1 MPVTDERLSAALQAA
16 LKRTVRELR
25 RRPWPYQS
33 SFPIEE
39 LEVDV
44 HGRGWQRMLFKDLTG
59 TGSKPGFLRDG
70 AREIDAY
77 LEVLG
82 PQGVDAP
89 TCYGALHDP
98 AWLFLEIVEGDL
110 LWQVGDIHIWEEAA
124 RWLARLHGRS
134 LACRSPHLLRYDAAY
149 FRCWLPR
156 ACEFAPSGTLDGIV
170 AGYERV
176 VGRLAEWPR
185 GFVHGEFYPSNI
197 LVEGSRVRPVD
208 WEMAGVAPG
217 LLDLAAL
224 TSGGWEER
232 NRERLAR
239 AYFEACLPALRG
251 SGWDDFLDALEHFR
265 LHLAVQWLGWSRD
278 WSPPAEH
285 AHDWLADALR
295 LAERL
300 GLR

>member
-1 MPVTDERLSAALQAA
+1 MPVSDERLSAAMQAV
-16 LKRTVRELR
+16 LKRPVRELR

-33 SFPIEE
+33 SSPIEE
-39 LEVDV
+39 LEVVVD
-44 HGRGWQRMLFKDLTG
+44 GRGRQRMLFKDLTG
-59 TGSKPGFLRDG
+59 TGSQPGFLRDAG
-70 AREIDAY
+70 REIDAY

-98 AWLFLEIVEGDL
+98 AWLFLEVVEGDP
-110 LWQVGDIHIWEEAA
+110 LWQVADIHTWEDAA
-124 RWLARLHGRS
+124 RWLAGLHCRS
-134 LACRSPHLLRYDAAY
+134 LACRSSRLLRYDAAY

-156 ACEFAPSGTLDGIV
+156 ALEFAPSGSLDEI
-170 AGYERV
+170 AAAYDRV

-185 GFVHGEFYPSNI
+185 SFVHGEFYPSNI
-197 LVEGSRVRPVD
+197 LVDGSRIRPVD
-208 WEMAGVAPG
+208 WEMAGVGPG

-224 TSGGWEER
+224 SSGGWEQR

-239 AYFEACLPALRG
+239 AYFDACLPAMRG
-251 SGWDDFLDALEHFR
+251 SGWEDFLDALEHFR
-265 LHLAVQWLGWSRD
+265 LHLAIQWLGWSRD

-295 LAERL
+295 LAEGL